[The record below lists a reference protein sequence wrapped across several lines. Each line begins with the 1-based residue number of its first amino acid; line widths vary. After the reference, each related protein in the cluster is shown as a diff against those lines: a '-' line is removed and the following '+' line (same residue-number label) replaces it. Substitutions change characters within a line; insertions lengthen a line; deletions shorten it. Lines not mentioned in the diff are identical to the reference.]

1 MRIEQLECVAAV
13 TRLGSMRRASEAL
26 HLSQPALSQT
36 ISNLEREL
44 GVTLLDRHRAGARIS
59 AGGRELLPW
68 IAEVLDAVHRLRAAA
83 DDQAG
88 SRQMIR
94 IGTVNAA
101 TVPLVT
107 PAMREFRAAHPAT
120 QVELVTAQQA
130 DIRDAL
136 RGGGLDLGLINV
148 IEGDDPPPDLAA
160 VELLRG
166 RAVVCCR
173 TDSPLARLDAVPL
186 DRMLAEPFVAMRS
199 GYLMHRYVH
208 RLLRGRE
215 PAFAYS
221 VDGAEM
227 GKVMVA
233 EGLGVTLLP
242 DYSIADDPLE
252 LTGVITRRPLAA
264 DGPDV
269 LLAAEHARTRHL
281 PHHVHRMIRLLRTQ
295 AARLHPDRHAGSPGG
310 RPRGTTSDRPG
321 TA

>member
-148 IEGDDPPPDLAA
+148 IEGDDPPRTSPPSSCCAGAPSSAA
-160 VELLRG
+160 APTARSPG
-166 RAVVCCR
+166 WTRCRSTGCSPSPSSRCGPAISCTATSTACC
-173 TDSPLARLDAVPL
+173 
-186 DRMLAEPFVAMRS
+186 
-199 GYLMHRYVH
+199 
-208 RLLRGRE
+208 
-215 PAFAYS
+215 
-221 VDGAEM
+221 
-227 GKVMVA
+227 
-233 EGLGVTLLP
+233 EG
-242 DYSIADDPLE
+242 
-252 LTGVITRRPLAA
+252 
-264 DGPDV
+264 
-269 LLAAEHARTRHL
+269 
-281 PHHVHRMIRLLRTQ
+281 
-295 AARLHPDRHAGSPGG
+295 GSP
-310 RPRGTTSDRPG
+310 RSPTPSTAPKWARSWSPRGSVSRFCPTTASPTTPSNSPASSPAALWTPTGPTSSSPPSTPAPATSPTTS

>member
-26 HLSQPALSQT
+26 HMSQPALSQT
-36 ISNLEREL
+36 IGNLEREL
-44 GVTLLDRHRAGARIS
+44 GVTLLERHRAGARIS
-59 AGGRELLPW
+59 AGGRELLPR
-68 IAEVLDAVHRLRAAA
+68 ITEVLDAVHRLRAAA
-83 DDQAG
+83 GDQV
-88 SRQMIR
+88 RTRRMIR
-94 IGTVNAA
+94 VGTVNAA

-107 PAMREFRAAHPAT
+107 PAMSAFRAAHPET
-120 QVELVTAQQA
+120 QVELVTAQQP
-130 DIRDAL
+130 DIHDAL
-136 RGGGLDLGLINV
+136 RGGGLDLGLVNLID
-148 IEGDDPPPDLAA
+148 GDDAPPDLAT

-173 TDSPLARLDAVPL
+173 ADGPLARLDAVPL
-186 DRMLAEPFVAMRS
+186 ERMLAEPFVAMRA

-208 RLLRGRE
+208 RLLNGRE

-252 LTGVITRRPLAA
+252 RSGIITRRPL
-264 DGPDV
+264 DIESPDV
-269 LLAAEHARTRHL
+269 LLVAQHARTRHL
-281 PHHVHRMIRLLRTQ
+281 TAHVRHLVHLLKARASHLPQAGISATEPHDSTK
-295 AARLHPDRHAGSPGG
+295 A
-310 RPRGTTSDRPG
+310 
-321 TA
+321 